1 MLGDNS
7 DPMTGASINDTVAG
21 MEADPRQSDSFSKY
35 RNRDD
40 IFESSYTISKD
51 TGDNQDKEIIQAQSE
66 LITKLERELMTQKKK
81 LEFIS
86 KNNDS
91 SNNSYGGKSSKEDGK
106 SFNSNNNGNKNSND
120 DNDGNENESDSEN
133 EKKERNKK
141 NKEELNLE
149 LQKEIIAIQK
159 DMVKL
164 LAKQNKPKSEENK
177 EEAKEEKEKT
187 MNNQMKVFAGRVNEN
202 VDQWVLA
209 INLNMDAANVKGDRQ
224 MKIAAGY
231 LTEAALQFYQQ
242 EMKKGSVKWEDF
254 QKDLIKRFRPSNYQ
268 DILYNKLN
276 EMRQQSCITKHIEH
290 FMFLMNQAENIS
302 GDIKR
307 NLYLN
312 SLNKEIAANV
322 RYRQPQNLEEAIQ
335 FSRVYEESFVGKN
348 EKHEQEINYKVNI

>member
-120 DNDGNENESDSEN
+120 DNDSNENESDSEN

-164 LAKQNKPKSEENK
+164 LAKQNKPKSEE
-177 EEAKEEKEKT
+177 
-187 MNNQMKVFAGRVNEN
+187 V
-202 VDQWVLA
+202 
-209 INLNMDAANVKGDRQ
+209 I
-224 MKIAAGY
+224 
-231 LTEAALQFYQQ
+231 
-242 EMKKGSVKWEDF
+242 
-254 QKDLIKRFRPSNYQ
+254 
-268 DILYNKLN
+268 
-276 EMRQQSCITKHIEH
+276 
-290 FMFLMNQAENIS
+290 
-302 GDIKR
+302 
-307 NLYLN
+307 
-312 SLNKEIAANV
+312 
-322 RYRQPQNLEEAIQ
+322 
-335 FSRVYEESFVGKN
+335 
-348 EKHEQEINYKVNI
+348 